1 MGNEGEHA
9 AQPSLPSKPRSSL
22 GSKYSKFTA
31 ILLSWVAMV
40 FIAWDA
46 HRGQINLL
54 QIALLAIMVPAMAYA
69 LSRFTNRLLAA
80 PLVRLQ
86 EGIRAVESGRLDP
99 IQISETG
106 DEIEYLGHQLN
117 QMIEKLRAS
126 QDEVLEHRQM
136 LEERIRQRT
145 EALEE
150 ATQRALS
157 ANRAKSEFLA
167 NISHELR
174 TPMNGILGMLDIV
187 LDDPLPDGQRE
198 HLEIS
203 KSCANTL
210 LALLNDLLDLSK
222 IEAGKML
229 LERIAFD
236 VRLLSEDCSR
246 ALHAKA
252 VEKNIQ
258 LRFFADPA
266 VPSRIMGDPLRFRQ
280 ILTNLLSNAVK
291 FTDQGRVDVGLAIR
305 EDEAG
310 RPWLSL
316 TVHDTGLGI
325 APNQLND
332 IFEDFTQADGSIS
345 RKYGGTGLGLA
356 ITRRLVQ
363 MHGGTIHVQSRVG
376 EGSTFLV
383 ELPVEAAEPERNTPP
398 VAIPAASV
406 VAKTGGVRIL
416 VVEDNLVNQKVIA
429 SILTRHGFRV
439 ELAGNGREALAA
451 MNRAPADVVLMD
463 VQMPEIDGLTTARL
477 MRENPQWQHIP
488 IIALTAHAM
497 QGDRERCLQAGMN
510 DYLSKPVAPL
520 AVVECVRR
528 HLLSPM
534 TPAAL
539 PLAPSVKSTRQP
551 EAAVVEPVRAAVVA
565 PDQAELEAGMARLF
579 VQLAPERLQLLREAA
594 TRLDV
599 VSLQAQAHKL
609 ATAAESVDAHQT
621 AHCARELALHATSQ
635 DYPLL
640 EEHMEKLRREILRLD
655 VELRSRVLAPVAN

>member
-1 MGNEGEHA
+1 M
-9 AQPSLPSKPRSSL
+9 
-22 GSKYSKFTA
+22 
-31 ILLSWVAMV
+31 LSWVAML

-46 HRGQINLL
+46 HQGQFNVI
-54 QIALLAIMVPAMAYA
+54 QVVLLAVMVPAMAFA
-69 LSRFTNRLLAA
+69 LSRFTHHLLAA

-86 EGIRAVESGRLDP
+86 EGIRGVENGRMEP
-99 IQISETG
+99 IQVSETG

-117 QMIEKLRAS
+117 QMIGKLRAS
-126 QDEVLEHRQM
+126 QAEVLEHRQM

-150 ATQRALS
+150 ATQRAMS

-187 LDDPLPDGQRE
+187 LDDQLPDTHRE

-203 KSCANTL
+203 KGCANTL

-246 ALHAKA
+246 ALNAKA
-252 VEKNIQ
+252 VEKGIE

-266 VPSRIMGDPLRFRQ
+266 VPARIMGDPLRFRQ

-291 FTDQGRVDVGLAIR
+291 FTEHGRVDVGLALR

-316 TVHDTGLGI
+316 TVRDTGLGI
-325 APNQLND
+325 PPGKLSD
-332 IFEDFTQADGSIS
+332 IFEDFTQADGSVS

-356 ITRRLVQ
+356 ITRRLVH
-363 MHGGTIHVQSRVG
+363 MHGGTIQVQSRVG

-383 ELPVEAAEPERNTPP
+383 ELPVETAEPEHAT
-398 VAIPAASV
+398 VAPAPGVPASV
-406 VAKTGGVRIL
+406 VVKPGGALVL
-416 VVEDNLVNQKVIA
+416 VVEDNLVNQKVVA
-429 SILTRHGFRV
+429 SMLTRHGFRV
-439 ELAGNGREALAA
+439 ELAGNGREALSAL
-451 MNRAPADVVLMD
+451 NRIAVDIILMD

-477 MRENPQWQHIP
+477 IRENPAWRNIP
-488 IIALTAHAM
+488 IVALTAHAM
-497 QGDRERCLQAGMN
+497 QGDRERCIQAGMN

-528 HLLSPM
+528 HLLSPA
-534 TPAAL
+534 PAAKPSAL
-539 PLAPSVKSTRQP
+539 RVKEPNMAVARPSSRLAADESI
-551 EAAVVEPVRAAVVA
+551 
-565 PDQAELEAGMARLF
+565 DAGMARLF
-579 VQLAPERLQLLREAA
+579 VQLAPDRLRRLREAA
-594 TRLDV
+594 SRLDV
-599 VSLQAQAHKL
+599 VSLQAHAHKL
-609 ATAAESVDAHQT
+609 AGAADGADAHAT
-621 AHCARELALHATSQ
+621 ARFARELALDAPTQ
-635 DYPLL
+635 DYALI
-640 EEHMEKLRREILRLD
+640 EEHMDKLQREIQRLD
-655 VELRSRVLAPVAN
+655 AELRSRAMAPVGSQ

>member
-1 MGNEGEHA
+1 M
-9 AQPSLPSKPRSSL
+9 
-22 GSKYSKFTA
+22 
-31 ILLSWVAMV
+31 LSWVAML

-46 HRGQINLL
+46 HQGQFDIL
-54 QIALLAIMVPAMAYA
+54 QMGLLAVMVPAMAYA
-69 LSRFTNRLLAA
+69 LSRFTHHLLAA
-80 PLVRLQ
+80 PLLRLE
-86 EGIRAVESGRLDP
+86 EGIRAVETGRLDP
-99 IQISETG
+99 IQVSETG

-117 QMIEKLRAS
+117 QMIGKLRAS
-126 QDEVLEHRQM
+126 QAEVLEHRQM

-150 ATQRALS
+150 ATQRAMS

-187 LDDPLPDGQRE
+187 LDDELPAGQRE

-203 KSCANTL
+203 KGCANTL

-236 VRLLSEDCSR
+236 VRLLSEDCAR
-246 ALHAKA
+246 TLNAKA
-252 VEKNIQ
+252 VEKGIE

-266 VPSRIMGDPLRFRQ
+266 VPARIMGDPLRFRQ

-291 FTDQGRVDVGLAIR
+291 FTEHGRVDVGLAMR
-305 EDEAG
+305 NDEAG
-310 RPWLSL
+310 RPWLSV

-325 APNQLND
+325 PAAKLND
-332 IFEDFTQADGSIS
+332 IFEDFTQADGSVS

-363 MHGGTIHVQSRVG
+363 MHGGTIQVQSKQG

-383 ELPVEAAEPERNTPP
+383 EMPVQPAEPALAVMPAKRS
-398 VAIPAASV
+398 PAAAAVSKV
-406 VAKTGGVRIL
+406 SGALVL
-416 VVEDNLVNQKVIA
+416 VVEDNLVNQKVVA
-429 SILTRHGFRV
+429 SVLKRHGFRV
-439 ELAGNGREALAA
+439 DLAGNGREALAA
-451 MNRAPADVVLMD
+451 MNRQQADLILMD

-477 MRENPQWQHIP
+477 IREHPKWRNIP
-488 IIALTAHAM
+488 IVALTAHAM

-520 AVVECVRR
+520 AIVECVRR
-528 HLLSPM
+528 HLLAPAG
-534 TPAAL
+534 PAAE
-539 PLAPSVKSTRQP
+539 PAPISAEGRELGLKPRQ
-551 EAAVVEPVRAAVVA
+551 RAAPPNESIA
-565 PDQAELEAGMARLF
+565 DGMARLF
-579 VQLAPERLQLLREAA
+579 VQLAPERLDRMREAA

-599 VSLQAQAHKL
+599 VTLQAHAHKL
-609 ATAAESVDAHQT
+609 AASADGVDAGEI
-621 AHCARELALHATSQ
+621 AKLARELALKAPAD
-635 DYPLL
+635 DYPAVEQYL
-640 EEHMEKLRREILRLD
+640 EQLRDSVRRLD
-655 VELRSRVLAPVAN
+655 LGLRSRVPASASPG

>member
-1 MGNEGEHA
+1 MGNERGGESAHSSG
-9 AQPSLPSKPRSSL
+9 PTKPRSSL

-31 ILLSWVAMV
+31 ILLTWVAML
-40 FIAWDA
+40 FIAWDIQQ
-46 HRGQINLL
+46 GQINFL
-54 QIALLAIMVPAMAYA
+54 QIALLAVMVPAIAYA

-80 PLVRLQ
+80 PLIRLQ
-86 EGIRAVESGRLDP
+86 EGIRAVEHGRLNP

-126 QDEVLEHRQM
+126 QAEVLEHRQM

-187 LDDPLPDGQRE
+187 LDDPLPDGHRE

-203 KSCANTL
+203 KGCANTL

-222 IEAGKML
+222 IEAGKMM

-246 ALHAKA
+246 ALHVKA

-266 VPSRIMGDPLRFRQ
+266 VPVRILGDPLRFRQ

-291 FTDQGRVDVGLAIR
+291 FTDQGRVDVGLAMR

-325 APNQLND
+325 PAGKLND
-332 IFEDFTQADGSIS
+332 IFEDFTQADGSVS

-363 MHGGTIHVQSRVG
+363 MHGGTIHVQSKVG

-383 ELPVEAAEPERNTPP
+383 ELPVETAEPERSALASAAPTP
-398 VAIPAASV
+398 AGIASK
-406 VAKTGGVRIL
+406 AGGARVL
-416 VVEDNLVNQKVIA
+416 VVEDNLVNQKVVA
-429 SILTRHGFRV
+429 SILTRHGFQV
-439 ELAGNGREALAA
+439 ELAGNGREALSIIG
-451 MNRAPADVVLMD
+451 RISVDIVLMD

-477 MRENPQWQHIP
+477 IRENPKWQHIP

-497 QGDRERCLQAGMN
+497 QGDRERCLEAGMN

-528 HLLSPM
+528 HLLNPMAATALPRLVPSPSAEPVDSGR
-534 TPAAL
+534 TEEALPPDEAAL
-539 PLAPSVKSTRQP
+539 
-551 EAAVVEPVRAAVVA
+551 EAA
-565 PDQAELEAGMARLF
+565 MARLF
-579 VQLAPERLQLLREAA
+579 VQLAPERLERLRESA

-599 VSLQAQAHKL
+599 VSLQTQAHKL
-609 ATAAESVDAHQT
+609 AAAAEGVDAHQT
-621 AHCARELALHATSQ
+621 ARYARDLALHATTQ
-635 DYPLL
+635 DYPLI
-640 EEHMEKLRREILRLD
+640 EKHMERLRREILRLD
-655 VELRSRVLAPVAN
+655 AELRSRIMTPMVAN

>member
-1 MGNEGEHA
+1 M
-9 AQPSLPSKPRSSL
+9 
-22 GSKYSKFTA
+22 
-31 ILLSWVAMV
+31 
-40 FIAWDA
+40 
-46 HRGQINLL
+46 
-54 QIALLAIMVPAMAYA
+54 
-69 LSRFTNRLLAA
+69 
-80 PLVRLQ
+80 
-86 EGIRAVESGRLDP
+86 
-99 IQISETG
+99 
-106 DEIEYLGHQLN
+106 
-117 QMIEKLRAS
+117 
-126 QDEVLEHRQM
+126 
-136 LEERIRQRT
+136 
-145 EALEE
+145 
-150 ATQRALS
+150 
-157 ANRAKSEFLA
+157 
-167 NISHELR
+167 
-174 TPMNGILGMLDIV
+174 
-187 LDDPLPDGQRE
+187 
-198 HLEIS
+198 
-203 KSCANTL
+203 
-210 LALLNDLLDLSK
+210 
-222 IEAGKML
+222 
-229 LERIAFD
+229 
-236 VRLLSEDCSR
+236 
-246 ALHAKA
+246 
-252 VEKNIQ
+252 
-258 LRFFADPA
+258 
-266 VPSRIMGDPLRFRQ
+266 
-280 ILTNLLSNAVK
+280 
-291 FTDQGRVDVGLAIR
+291 DVGLAMR

-510 DYLSKPVAPL
+510 AYLSKPVAPL

-599 VSLQAQAHKL
+599 ASLQAQAHKL

-655 VELRSRVLAPVAN
+655 AELRSRALAPVAS

>member
-1 MGNEGEHA
+1 
-9 AQPSLPSKPRSSL
+9 
-22 GSKYSKFTA
+22 
-31 ILLSWVAMV
+31 MV
-40 FIAWDA
+40 FIGWDA
-46 HRGQINLL
+46 HQGKIDPL
-54 QIALLAIMVPAMAYA
+54 QIALLAVMVPAMAYA

-126 QDEVLEHRQM
+126 QAEVLEHRQM

-150 ATQRALS
+150 ATQRAMS

-187 LDDPLPDGQRE
+187 LDDPLPDGHRE

-203 KSCANTL
+203 KGCANTL

-266 VPSRIMGDPLRFRQ
+266 VPTRIMGDPLRFRQ

-291 FTDQGRVDVGLAIR
+291 FTDQGRVDVGLAMR

-383 ELPVEAAEPERNTPP
+383 ELPVETAEPERNAPAA
-398 VAIPAASV
+398 AIPAASV
-406 VAKTGGVRIL
+406 AAKTGGVRVL

-429 SILTRHGFRV
+429 SILIRHGFRV

-451 MNRAPADVVLMD
+451 MNRAPADIVLMD

-528 HLLSPM
+528 HLLNPM
-534 TPAAL
+534 KPAPPRPLALSTGEPAA
-539 PLAPSVKSTRQP
+539 
-551 EAAVVEPVRAAVVA
+551 EVVESVRAEPVP
-565 PDQAELEAGMARLF
+565 PDQAELEAGMVRLF
-579 VQLAPERLQLLREAA
+579 VQLAPERLQRLREAA

-609 ATAAESVDAHQT
+609 AAAAESVDAYQT
-621 AHCARELALHATSQ
+621 ASCARELALHATTQ
-635 DYPLL
+635 DYPVID
-640 EEHMEKLRREILRLD
+640 EHMDKLRREIFRLD
-655 VELRSRVLAPVAN
+655 AELRSRVLAPVAN